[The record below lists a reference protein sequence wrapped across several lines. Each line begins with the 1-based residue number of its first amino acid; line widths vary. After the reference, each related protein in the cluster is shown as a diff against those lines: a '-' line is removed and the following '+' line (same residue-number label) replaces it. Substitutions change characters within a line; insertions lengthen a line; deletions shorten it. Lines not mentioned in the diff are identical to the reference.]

1 MEALQIAL
9 ADGRTTQTSKLRE
22 YFEAIFR
29 AEDSGELYP
38 VDLGHIW
45 PVGYGRK
52 DNAVAALRA
61 KFEEGTDYQVSL
73 KIQEKSEAG
82 RPEEVYNL
90 TTSCAEWLAVRA
102 NRAVFEV
109 YRACRQA
116 VKAAIQLIPRDL
128 PSALRLA
135 ADLAEQKAALTHEL
149 ALAQPAI
156 EFTKQVGVSAN
167 TLSMSEAAK
176 WLKIKGFGRTKLCA
190 WLRTQGI
197 FSKKNEPKQQYINEG
212 YFEVKAQTFAA
223 GTVEQRVGCTPRITG
238 EGIVWIQKRLK
249 KQAENI

>member
-9 ADGRTTQTSKLRE
+9 ADGRMTQTNKLRD

-29 AEDSGELYP
+29 AEDSGEQYP

-52 DNAVAALRA
+52 DNAVAALRT

-73 KIQEKSEAG
+73 KIQENSEVG

-116 VKAAIQLIPRDL
+116 VKAAMQFIPKDL

-135 ADLAEQKAALTHEL
+135 ADLAEQKAALTQQL
-149 ALAQPAI
+149 AMAQPAI
-156 EFTKQVGVSAN
+156 DFTNQVGVSAN
-167 TLSMSEAAK
+167 TLSMAEAAK
-176 WLKIKGFGRTKLCA
+176 WLKIKGFGRNKLCA
-190 WLRTQGI
+190 WLREAGI
-197 FSKKNEPKQQYINEG
+197 FTRKNEPKQRYIDEG

-223 GTVEQRVGCTPRITG
+223 GTKEQRVGCTPRMTG
-238 EGIVWIQKRLK
+238 EGIKWVQKRLK
-249 KQAENI
+249 KQEENI

>member
-1 MEALQIAL
+1 MEALQITL
-9 ADGRTTQTSKLRE
+9 ADGRLAHTNKLRD

-38 VDLGHIW
+38 VDLVHIW
-45 PVGYGRK
+45 PVGYSRK

-82 RPEEVYNL
+82 RPEEVYSL
-90 TTSCAEWLAVRA
+90 TTSCAEWFAVRA

-116 VKAAIQLIPRDL
+116 VRAALQLVPKDL

-135 ADLAEQKAALTHEL
+135 ADLAEQKAVLTHQL
-149 ALAQPAI
+149 AEARPAI
-156 EFTKQVGVSAN
+156 EFAQQVSVSAN

-190 WLRTQGI
+190 WLRAQGV
-197 FSKKNEPKQQYINEG
+197 FSRKNEPKQRYINEG
-212 YFEVKAQTFAA
+212 HFEVKAQTFAA
-223 GTVEQRVGCTPRITG
+223 GTKEQRVSCTPRVTG
-238 EGIVWIQKRLK
+238 EGILWIQKRLK